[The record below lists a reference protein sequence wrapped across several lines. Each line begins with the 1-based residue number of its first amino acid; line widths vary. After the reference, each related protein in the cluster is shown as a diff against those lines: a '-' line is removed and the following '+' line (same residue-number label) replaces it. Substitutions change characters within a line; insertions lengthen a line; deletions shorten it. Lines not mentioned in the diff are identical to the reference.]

1 MLKIHSF
8 VRNEHTCLLSADAN
22 ISPRLPFPILDFR
35 FLDFGLRCK
44 KIFSLLADSLI
55 GRARD
60 C

>member
-1 MLKIHSF
+1 MLNIHSF
-8 VRNEHTCLLSADAN
+8 VRNEHTCLLSDDAN

-35 FLDFGLRCK
+35 FWILDCSLKVFD
-44 KIFSLLADSLI
+44 LLADSLI